1 MKKKLLLILL
11 IACILFSVSF
21 VSASDIN
28 DTAVASDESDL
39 NNLEVISDN
48 ENPILTE
55 EIQDSS
61 DDGTYT
67 ALQTKISNAEEG
79 GTINLTRNYQYN
91 DDIELNN

>member
-61 DDGTYT
+61 DDGT
-67 ALQTKISNAEEG
+67 
-79 GTINLTRNYQYN
+79 
-91 DDIELNN
+91 